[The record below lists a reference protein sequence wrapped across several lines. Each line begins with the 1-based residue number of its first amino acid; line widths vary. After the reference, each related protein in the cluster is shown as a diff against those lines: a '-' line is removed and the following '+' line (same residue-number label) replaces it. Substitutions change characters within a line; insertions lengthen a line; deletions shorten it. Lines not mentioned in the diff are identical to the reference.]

1 MSWIEI
7 LKQQVKDKGPRQVA
21 RELGVSHST
30 LSVVCAG
37 KYNASTAKIEKR
49 VSKIY
54 GKDGKVDCPVLGVI
68 SPEKCADNWN
78 KAKKLHRLVSNP
90 DKLKLYYHCIKC
102 PVRSV

>member
-30 LSVVCAG
+30 LSLVASG
-37 KYNASTAKIEKR
+37 KYNASTEKIEKR
-49 VSKIY
+49 VSNIY
-54 GKDGKVDCPVLGVI
+54 GKDGVVDCPILGRIEPVD
-68 SPEKCADNWN
+68 CAGHWE